1 MTPTPPRA
9 PRKRPAP
16 LSWGSRLAVWLFLLL
31 VGPIAIVA
39 VGGAAVSIPGAA
51 VLAAAD
57 CADGSCDTRSSVHSR
72 ATSHFEGA
80 GAQAVA
86 GLCIVLGVLAA
97 YLVVSRGLSLW
108 YAMRDQP
115 HDVELSW
122 PIAVATVAYLA
133 FDTALVWALV
143 RWLSS

>member
-16 LSWGSRLAVWLFLLL
+16 LSWGARLAIWLFLLL
-31 VGPIAIVA
+31 VGPVAIVA
-39 VGGAAVSIPGAA
+39 VAGAALLLPGAA
-51 VLAAAD
+51 VLGAAE
-57 CADGSCDTRSSVHSR
+57 CADGSCDTRPSVHTR
-72 ATSHFEGA
+72 ATAHFEGA

-86 GLCIVLGVLAA
+86 GLCVVLGVLAA